1 LKSIGTQHIEILNK
15 LDQLYHNYE
24 KLINVMWVSRVGSEE
39 LEDVGRTAMEKK
51 KDRA

>member
-1 LKSIGTQHIEILNK
+1 
-15 LDQLYHNYE
+15 
-24 KLINVMWVSRVGSEE
+24 MWVSRVGSEE